1 MALTINQV
9 VVITGAAGGI
19 GRSCVYA
26 MRDYKLVVTDY
37 SQEIVDKLVV
47 ELRGEGIDAL
57 GFAADITNRE
67 SVEELKNLTL
77 RQGNFKAVIHTAGV
91 SGATK
96 NLEQIFNINLRATDI
111 VIDTFHDISRKD
123 SVIVLIASMM
133 GHAIPPNPAYDEA
146 LRKPNR
152 KDAFSIVE
160 PFVEGNS
167 DTMYNFTK
175 RGVLLLCEDNVMRFG
190 NMGARIV
197 TISPGV
203 VFSPMVK
210 QAWHDHPETMEAQ
223 RRMTPA
229 GRYGVPEDIAEV
241 AKFLVCDCSE
251 FITGTDIKVD
261 GGLFSQIMKANAK
274 QKQSIKQD
282 AKPSADDGKN
292 KKSK

>member
-1 MALTINQV
+1 MASTKNQV

-19 GRSCVYA
+19 GRTCAYA

-37 SQEIVDKLVV
+37 SQEIVDKLVM

-57 GFAADITNRE
+57 GYAADITDRE
-67 SVEELKNLTL
+67 SIQGLKNLAL

-96 NLEQIFNINLRATDI
+96 NIEKIFNINLRATDI

-133 GHAIPPNPAYDEA
+133 GHAIPPNPVYDAA
-146 LRKPNR
+146 LRKPNK

-160 PFVEGNS
+160 PFVENNS

-210 QAWHDHPETMEAQ
+210 QAWSDHPESMEMQ

-229 GRYGVPEDIAEV
+229 GRYGVPEDIADV
-241 AKFLVCDCSE
+241 AKFLICDCSE
-251 FITGTDIKVD
+251 FITGTDIMVD
-261 GGLFSQIMKANAK
+261 GGLFSQIMKAKKEKDMPATKDTKATKEEAK
-274 QKQSIKQD
+274 ET
-282 AKPSADDGKN
+282 KPK
-292 KKSK
+292 

>member
-1 MALTINQV
+1 MANRKNQV

-19 GRSCVYA
+19 GRSCAYA

-37 SQEIVDKLVV
+37 SQDVVDKLVT
-47 ELRGEGIDAL
+47 ELRSEGIDAL
-57 GFAADITNRE
+57 GHAADITNRE
-67 SVEELKNLTL
+67 SIEELKNHAL

-96 NLEQIFNINLRATDI
+96 DIKRVFDINLKATDTI
-111 VIDTFHDISRKD
+111 IDVFHDISRKD

-133 GHAIPPNPAYDEA
+133 GHSVPPNPVYDEA
-146 LRKPNR
+146 LRNPN
-152 KDAFSIVE
+152 KKGAFSIVE
-160 PFVEGNS
+160 PFVDNNS
-167 DTMYNFTK
+167 DLMYNFTK

-210 QAWHDHPETMEAQ
+210 QAWNDHPEIMEAQ

-241 AKFLVCDCSE
+241 AKFLISDAAD
-251 FITGTDIKVD
+251 FITGTDIMVD
-261 GGLFSQIMKANAK
+261 GGVFSQIMKAQTQQPNAAA
-274 QKQSIKQD
+274 D
-282 AKPSADDGKN
+282 AKAGNEPKP
-292 KKSK
+292 KK

>member
-1 MALTINQV
+1 MANRKNQV

-19 GRSCVYA
+19 GRSCAYA

-37 SQEIVDKLVV
+37 SQDVVDKLVT
-47 ELRGEGIDAL
+47 ELRSEGIDAL
-57 GFAADITNRE
+57 GHAADITDRQSIE
-67 SVEELKNLTL
+67 DLKNHAL

-96 NLEQIFNINLRATDI
+96 DIKRVFDINLKATDTI
-111 VIDTFHDISRKD
+111 IDVFHDISRKD

-133 GHAIPPNPAYDEA
+133 GHSVPPNPVYDEA
-146 LRKPNR
+146 LRNPN
-152 KDAFSIVE
+152 KKGAFSIVE
-160 PFVEGNS
+160 PFVDNS
-167 DTMYNFTK
+167 SDLMYNFTK

-210 QAWHDHPETMEAQ
+210 QAWNDHPEIMEAQ

-241 AKFLVCDCSE
+241 AKFLISDAAD
-251 FITGTDIKVD
+251 FITGTDIMVD
-261 GGLFSQIMKANAK
+261 GGVFSQIMKAQTQQPNAAA
-274 QKQSIKQD
+274 D
-282 AKPSADDGKN
+282 AKAGNEPKP
-292 KKSK
+292 KK

>member
-1 MALTINQV
+1 MALRQNQV

-19 GRSCVYA
+19 GRSCAYA

-37 SQEIVDKLVV
+37 SQELVDKLVM
-47 ELRGEGIDAL
+47 ELKGEGIDAL
-57 GFAADITNRE
+57 GFAADITD
-67 SVEELKNLTL
+67 SKAMEELKNLAL

-96 NLEQIFNINLRATDI
+96 DLRRLFDINLRATDI

-133 GHAIPPNPAYDEA
+133 GHSVPPNPAYDEA
-146 LRKPNR
+146 LRHPNS

-160 PFVEGNS
+160 PYTEKNS
-167 DTMYNFTK
+167 DLMYNFTK

-190 NMGARIV
+190 TMGARIV

-210 QAWHDHPETMEAQ
+210 QAWADHPEAMESQ

-241 AKFLVCDCSE
+241 AKFLISDAAE
-251 FITGTDIKVD
+251 FITGTDIMVD
-261 GGLFSQIMKANAK
+261 GGLFSQIAKAK
-274 QKQSIKQD
+274 QNAAEANPKVEE
-282 AKPSADDGKN
+282 N
-292 KKSK
+292 KKKSEK

>member
-1 MALTINQV
+1 MALTRNQV
-9 VVITGAAGGI
+9 IVITGAAGGI
-19 GRSCVYA
+19 GRSCAYA
-26 MRDYKLVVTDY
+26 MRDYKLVVSDY
-37 SQEIVDKLVV
+37 SQDVVDKLVI

-57 GFAADITNRE
+57 GHAADITNRE
-67 SVEELKNLTL
+67 AVESLKNLAL

-96 NLEQIFNINLRATDI
+96 DIKRVFDINLRATDI

-123 SVIVLIASMM
+123 SVVVLIASMM
-133 GHAIPPNPAYDEA
+133 GHAIPPNPVYDEA
-146 LRKPNR
+146 LRNPNK

-160 PFVEGNS
+160 PFVENNS

-210 QAWHDHPETMEAQ
+210 QAWSDHPETMEVQ

-229 GRYGVPEDIAEV
+229 GRYGVPEDIADV
-241 AKFLVCDCSE
+241 AKFLICDCAE
-251 FITGTDIKVD
+251 FITGTDIMVD

-274 QKQSIKQD
+274 KEQP
-282 AKPSADDGKN
+282 AKKETKPTTEDTKN
-292 KKSK
+292 TKSK

>member
-1 MALTINQV
+1 MASTKNQV

-19 GRSCVYA
+19 GRTCAYA

-37 SQEIVDKLVV
+37 SQEIVDKLVM

-57 GFAADITNRE
+57 GHAADITDRKAL
-67 SVEELKNLTL
+67 EELKNIAL

-91 SGATK
+91 SGATN
-96 NLEQIFNINLRATDI
+96 NLEKIFDINLRATDLI
-111 VIDTFHDISRKD
+111 IDTFHDISRKD

-133 GHAIPPNPAYDEA
+133 GHAVPPNPAYDEA
-146 LRKPNR
+146 LRKPNK

-160 PFVEGNS
+160 PFVENNS

-175 RGVLLLCEDNVMRFG
+175 RGVLLLCQDNVMRFG

-210 QAWHDHPETMEAQ
+210 QAWQDHPESMEAQ

-229 GRYGVPEDIAEV
+229 GRYGVPEDIADL
-241 AKFLVCDCSE
+241 AKFLICDCSE
-251 FITGTDIKVD
+251 FITGTDIMVD
-261 GGLFSQIMKANAK
+261 GGLFSQIMKAKAENEK
-274 QKQSIKQD
+274 PVQKET
-282 AKPSADDGKN
+282 KPIAEDSK
-292 KKSK
+292 KTKSK

>member
-1 MALTINQV
+1 MALMRNQV
-9 VVITGAAGGI
+9 VVVTGAAGGI

-37 SQEIVDKLVV
+37 SQEIVDKLVI

-57 GFAADITNRE
+57 GYAADITDRD
-67 SVEELKNLTL
+67 SVEGLKNLTL

-96 NLEQIFNINLRATDI
+96 DIKRIFDINLRATNI

-123 SVIVLIASMM
+123 SIIVLIASMM
-133 GHAIPPNPAYDEA
+133 GHAIPPNPAYDDA
-146 LRKPNR
+146 LRNPNN
-152 KDAFSIVE
+152 KDAFSTVE
-160 PFVEGNS
+160 PFVDNNS

-210 QAWHDHPETMEAQ
+210 QAWNDHPDSMEAQ

-241 AKFLVCDCSE
+241 SKFLISDAAE
-251 FITGTDIKVD
+251 FITGTDIMVD
-261 GGLFSQIMKANAK
+261 GGLFSQIMKANAEEDK
-274 QKQSIKQD
+274 SSKKD
-282 AKPSADDGKN
+282 TKPITENTKN
-292 KKSK
+292 TKSK

>member
-1 MALTINQV
+1 MPNRRNQV
-9 VVITGAAGGI
+9 IVITGAAGGI
-19 GRSCVYA
+19 GRTCAYA
-26 MRDYKLVVTDY
+26 MRDYKLVVSDY
-37 SQEIVDKLVV
+37 SQEMVDQLVT
-47 ELRGEGIDAL
+47 ELRSEGIDAL
-57 GFAADITNRE
+57 GHAADITCRK
-67 SVEELKNLTL
+67 SIEELKNHAL

-96 NLEQIFNINLRATDI
+96 NLKRVFDINLAATDTL
-111 VIDTFHDISRKD
+111 IDVFHDISRKD

-133 GHAIPPNPAYDEA
+133 GHAVKPNPEYDVA
-146 LRKPNR
+146 LRNPNM

-160 PFVEGNS
+160 PFVKGDS

-197 TISPGV
+197 SISPGV

-210 QAWHDHPETMEAQ
+210 QAWHDHPETMEIQ

-241 AKFLVCDCSE
+241 ARFLISDAAD
-251 FITGTDIKVD
+251 FITGTDIMVD
-261 GGLFSQIMKANAK
+261 GGVFSQIKKAMEEMETTN
-274 QKQSIKQD
+274 
-282 AKPSADDGKN
+282 N
-292 KKSK
+292 KELKSTPAPEKKK

>member
-1 MALTINQV
+1 MSLMRNQV

-37 SQEIVDKLVV
+37 SQEVVDKLVV

-57 GFAADITNRE
+57 GYAADITDRE
-67 SVEELKNLTL
+67 SVEGLKNLAL

-96 NLEQIFNINLRATDI
+96 NIEQIFNINLKATDI

-133 GHAIPPNPAYDEA
+133 GHAIPPNPVYDEA
-146 LRKPNR
+146 LRKPN
-152 KDAFSIVE
+152 KKNAFSVVE
-160 PFVEGNS
+160 PFVKNNS

-190 NMGARIV
+190 YMGARIV

-210 QAWHDHPETMEAQ
+210 QAWHDHPETMEIQ

-229 GRYGVPEDIAEV
+229 GRYGVPEDIAEL
-241 AKFLVCDCSE
+241 AKFLISDAAE
-251 FITGTDIKVD
+251 FITGTDVMVD
-261 GGLFSQIMKANAK
+261 GGLFSQIMKANSEKDEPAK
-274 QKQSIKQD
+274 KDTKAGGGD
-282 AKPSADDGKN
+282 TKDT
-292 KKSK
+292 KSK

>member
-1 MALTINQV
+1 MASTRNQV

-19 GRSCVYA
+19 GRSCAYA

-37 SQEIVDKLVV
+37 SQEIVDKLVM
-47 ELRGEGIDAL
+47 ELRGEGIDAM
-57 GFAADITNRE
+57 GFAADITDRE
-67 SVEELKNLTL
+67 AIEELKNLAL

-96 NLEQIFNINLRATDI
+96 NLEKIFDINLRATDI

-133 GHAIPPNPAYDEA
+133 GHAVPANPAYDEA
-146 LRKPNR
+146 LRNPN
-152 KDAFSIVE
+152 KKNAFSVVE
-160 PFVEGNS
+160 PFVENNS

-190 NMGARIV
+190 SMGARIV

-210 QAWHDHPETMEAQ
+210 QAWSDHPETMEAQ

-229 GRYGVPEDIAEV
+229 GRYGVPEDIAEI
-241 AKFLVCDCSE
+241 AKFLICDCAE
-251 FITGTDIKVD
+251 FITGTDIMVD
-261 GGLFSQIMKANAK
+261 GGLFSQIMKAN
-274 QKQSIKQD
+274 SE
-282 AKPSADDGKN
+282 KN
-292 KKSK
+292 KPAKKEIKPIAEDTKKTK

>member
-1 MALTINQV
+1 
-9 VVITGAAGGI
+9 
-19 GRSCVYA
+19 
-26 MRDYKLVVTDY
+26 
-37 SQEIVDKLVV
+37 
-47 ELRGEGIDAL
+47 
-57 GFAADITNRE
+57 
-67 SVEELKNLTL
+67 
-77 RQGNFKAVIHTAGV
+77 
-91 SGATK
+91 
-96 NLEQIFNINLRATDI
+96 
-111 VIDTFHDISRKD
+111 
-123 SVIVLIASMM
+123 M

-282 AKPSADDGKN
+282 SKPSADDSKN

>member
-1 MALTINQV
+1 MALTRNQV
-9 VVITGAAGGI
+9 IVITGAAGGI

>member
-1 MALTINQV
+1 MALRQNQV

-19 GRSCVYA
+19 GQSCAYA

-37 SQEIVDKLVV
+37 SQELVDKLVM
-47 ELRGEGIDAL
+47 ELRNEGIDAL
-57 GFAADITNRE
+57 GFAADVTDRKAM
-67 SVEELKNLTL
+67 EELKNIAL

-96 NLEQIFNINLRATDI
+96 DLKRLFDINLRATDI
-111 VIDTFHDISRKD
+111 IIDTFHDISRKD

-133 GHAIPPNPAYDEA
+133 GHSVPPNPAYDEA
-146 LRKPNR
+146 LRHPNN
-152 KDAFSIVE
+152 KDSFSIVE
-160 PFVEGNS
+160 PFTQNNS
-167 DTMYNFTK
+167 DLMYNFTK

-210 QAWHDHPETMEAQ
+210 QAWADHPEAMESQ

-241 AKFLVCDCSE
+241 AKFLISDAAE
-251 FITGTDIKVD
+251 FITGTDIMVD
-261 GGLFSQIMKANAK
+261 GGLFSQIVKAKANQPAEQPK
-274 QKQSIKQD
+274 QAIEES
-282 AKPSADDGKN
+282 
-292 KKSK
+292 KKKVDK